1 MKLPDI
7 RPACATNQLS
17 RGEAQGQSPPSLWRL
32 TKTTSI
38 YVLTKEDV
46 DGVAKTIGLSKL
58 THEHYRMAQKYIQ
71 SFCGDGAYSWEN
83 AISDALKDADE
94 ELRGG
99 DSGPKPEE

>member
-1 MKLPDI
+1 MAINEDDI
-7 RPACATNQLS
+7 
-17 RGEAQGQSPPSLWRL
+17 
-32 TKTTSI
+32 I

-83 AISDALKDADE
+83 AISDALKDVEE
-94 ELRGG
+94 ELRGEYP
-99 DSGPKPEE
+99 DLKPKE